1 MKRHVVISLCL
12 AALIQAAAVLPS
24 AALAAEGAKPAA
36 KAAPKGGCIELST
49 VAEREETLRNADGS
63 ETKRLVPAKH
73 IVPDTEVVWTATA
86 HNVCAKPAE
95 HVVIDQPVPE
105 HMVFVADSAAG
116 APAEVTLS
124 TDGKTFQP
132 AAQLTARG
140 ADGSARAARAQ
151 DVRFVRFTL
160 AGAIGPQDKVSVRYR
175 AVLQ

>member
-49 VAEREETLRNADGS
+49 VAEREETLKNADGS

-86 HNVCAKPAE
+86 LAIP
-95 HVVIDQPVPE
+95 VVVRPGDVL
-105 HMVFVADSAAG
+105 
-116 APAEVTLS
+116 APAALVSRTLRLTLLS
-124 TDGKTFQP
+124 T
-132 AAQLTARG
+132 RN
-140 ADGSARAARAQ
+140 
-151 DVRFVRFTL
+151 V
-160 AGAIGPQDKVSVRYR
+160 VSVP
-175 AVLQ
+175 APDELPVGELPIWGWATPPTA